1 MGMAQLQPGPHLY
14 HDGIGNP
21 PVPVDLR
28 WVDSK
33 QRVLGVFFEACQG
46 LDDLWEPG
54 GAVGAVL
61 RAQLHLASVDAGT
74 AAVAVELELV

>member
-1 MGMAQLQPGPHLY
+1 MAQLQPGPHLY

-33 QRVLGVFFEACQG
+33 QRVLGVFFEGRQ
-46 LDDLWEPG
+46 DYDLVEEVSGRFEPDEKRERG
-54 GAVGAVL
+54 
-61 RAQLHLASVDAGT
+61 
-74 AAVAVELELV
+74 